1 MVWQDFFVL
10 RFKPSADLVAVG
22 VSWLLV
28 VLSLATATFVVTA
41 NNGVAYFLVY
51 AIVGA
56 AGFGVALPVWWMVWH
71 RKRTI
76 AELGVTTRLL
86 GVSLII
92 QLALSA
98 LQYSQ
103 TLGRMSL
110 PDGATLLPLVT
121 LALTIGLFEAIFWR
135 GWVLLRLEDAFGF
148 LPALLVGST
157 LYALYHLGYG
167 MGWQEMWFLFFVGL
181 AYGAI
186 FRITKNVFILWPLL
200 QPMGQLTT
208 LIKDGLTLPTIA
220 ALGFAEALIVMVVVL
235 GVAWKYTQR
244 RSRTQ
249 TNAQNLPA
257 LPAAH

>member
-1 MVWQDFFVL
+1 MAWRDLFVL
-10 RFKPSADLVAVG
+10 RFKPGVDLVAVG

-28 VLSLATATFVVTA
+28 VSALVIATFVVTA
-41 NNGVAYFLVY
+41 DNGVAYFLVY
-51 AIVGA
+51 AVIGA

-71 RKRTI
+71 RKRSI
-76 AELGVTTRLL
+76 AELGVTTHLL
-86 GVSLII
+86 GVSLGI
-92 QLALSA
+92 QLVLAA
-98 LQYSQ
+98 LQYTQ

-110 PDGATLLPLVT
+110 PDGETLLPLVT

-148 LPALLVGST
+148 LPALLAGSA
-157 LYALYHLGYG
+157 LYALYHIGYG
-167 MGWQEMWFLFFVGL
+167 MGWEEMWFLFFVGI

-220 ALGFAEALIVMVVVL
+220 ALGFAEALIVIVVVL
-235 GVAWKYTQR
+235 GIAWKYAQR
-244 RSRTQ
+244 RSKTQ
-249 TNAQNLPA
+249 VTAQHLPSLPA
-257 LPAAH
+257 VH